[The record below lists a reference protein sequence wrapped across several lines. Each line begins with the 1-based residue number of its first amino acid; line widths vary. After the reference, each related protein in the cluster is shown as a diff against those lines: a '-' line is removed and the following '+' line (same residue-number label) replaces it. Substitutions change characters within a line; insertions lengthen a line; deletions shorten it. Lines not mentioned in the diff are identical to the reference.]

1 MQEWS
6 RPYIRS
12 FDLIYVQVD
21 LIYLT
26 LDLIYQIL
34 TIYLQ
39 TDFCPIWRVILM
51 HRKFRIFFPTENE
64 NLVFLVHDDHIFF
77 ALAGEKGIEISVC
90 FEALDANFWWPL
102 RDVIPMIKARAFSR
116 PTEVC

>member
-1 MQEWS
+1 MNNVLE
-6 RPYIRS
+6 
-12 FDLIYVQVD
+12 FLKF
-21 LIYLT
+21 LT
-26 LDLIYQIL
+26 LLVLVSYKTVSYKKTCL
-34 TIYLQ
+34 KYLCIEN
-39 TDFCPIWRVILM
+39 FEY
-51 HRKFRIFFPTENE
+51 FFPTDIE

-102 RDVIPMIKARAFSR
+102 RDVIPRIKARTFYR

>member
-1 MQEWS
+1 MSTVIYNYCVQYHGVAD
-6 RPYIRS
+6 RYNDA
-12 FDLIYVQVD
+12 DLKTKYKDFSTKD
-21 LIYLT
+21 LKKALKCLCIENFEY
-26 LDLIYQIL
+26 
-34 TIYLQ
+34 
-39 TDFCPIWRVILM
+39 
-51 HRKFRIFFPTENE
+51 FFPTEIE

-102 RDVIPMIKARAFSR
+102 CDVIPRIKARTFSR